1 MKSFYLLLMLVLFGG
16 DLTAQTITGKVVNE
30 SEIGLQYYNVQI
42 YITPNVFSSVT
53 DSNGY
58 FVINLTEVKE
68 ETLPKDYTISN
79 NYPNPFNPRTRIDFS
94 LPQVSKIKVEIF
106 NTIGQNV
113 GQVVEKEMQAGNN
126 YIDLELN
133 GLPNGVYFARINV
146 NDKYNVVRKLMLL
159 YGSQHL
165 SNSIL
170 NNEQYLSKDVNFA
183 HIDSIVVSV
192 GLIRTKTFTNLPE
205 LTGNGL
211 DVGNLQMQISCPD
224 IQTIEYGG
232 KTYHTVQIGNQCWL
246 KENLDIGKFVLAS
259 TVPVNDNILDKF
271 CFNDDTL
278 NCNNYGGLYRW
289 HEAMKY
295 TGIKE
300 GNTGICPE
308 GWHIPK
314 QSEITELRTI
324 IGESANPLVD
334 ERYINATN
342 TSRFSA
348 LLGGIIKNGNSLV
361 NGTMTDFWMSTNKY
375 LQINKY
381 NNNYFFKELVA
392 ETEDGFSVRCINGAL
407 PPVPT
412 PISPYNNYK
421 LVPKI
426 AKLKWVKVNEAAT
439 YDLQVSLYS
448 DFSYI
453 NYNLNLTN
461 LETDSTEV
469 TLLCPKIY
477 YWRVRAKNSLG
488 TSSWSAIYQ
497 FGTICDSIGKPCPGA
512 ETVVYEGR
520 IYHTVQIGNTCWFK
534 ENLDVGE
541 MIPSTQTQQN
551 NVIIEKYCY
560 NNIAANCADYG
571 GLYFWKEAMQYTT
584 TSAQGTQGI
593 CPNGWQIASGNI
605 MADFAE
611 KVGGNTST
619 VLLAGNNITGFS
631 AKLGGYYEN
640 GSFAGMGDKAVI
652 WSSFGFSPDGTLVT
666 FFLKINPTVSY
677 TYGSPWMANSVR
689 CTKPAP

>member
-1 MKSFYLLLMLVLFGG
+1 MKGFYLLIIFVLLSSN
-16 DLTAQTITGKVVNE
+16 LTAQTVTGKVVDE
-30 SEIGLQYYNVQI
+30 AGEGLQSYQVQLYISSNI
-42 YITPNVFSSVT
+42 YTATT
-53 DSNGY
+53 DSAG
-58 FVINLTEVKE
+58 FFTINLTEVKE

-79 NYPNPFNPRTRIDFS
+79 NYPNPFNPSTRIDFS
-94 LPQVSKIKVEIF
+94 LPQASKIKVAIF

-113 GQVVEKEMQAGNN
+113 GEVVEKEMQAGNN

-146 NDKYNVVRKLMLL
+146 NDKYNVVKKMMLL

-165 SNSIL
+165 STSIQ
-170 NNEQYLSKDVNFA
+170 NNEQYLSKSVNFA
-183 HIDSIVVSV
+183 HIDSVVVSV

-205 LTGNGL
+205 LTGNQL
-211 DVGNLQMQISCPD
+211 NVGNLQMQISCPD
-224 IQTIEYGG
+224 IQTVEYGG

-246 KENLDIGKFVLAS
+246 RENLNVGKFVLAS

-271 CFNDDTL
+271 CYNDDTL
-278 NCNNYGGLYRW
+278 NCNKYGGLYRW

-300 GNTGICPE
+300 GNQGICPE

-314 QSEITELRTI
+314 QSEITDLKAI

-348 LLGGIIKNGNSLV
+348 LLGGIIKDGNSMTF
-361 NGTMTDFWMSTNKY
+361 GSMTDFWMSTNKY
-375 LQINKY
+375 LQTYKY

-392 ETEDGFSVRCINGAL
+392 ETADGFSVRCINGAL

-412 PISPYNNYK
+412 LISPYNYYK
-421 LVPKI
+421 LVPKTTT
-426 AKLKWVKVNEAAT
+426 LKWAKVNEAAT

-461 LETDSTEV
+461 LETDSVVV
-469 TLLCPKIY
+469 TLLCPKTY

-488 TSSWSAIYQ
+488 TSSWSVNQ
-497 FGTICDSIGKPCPGA
+497 FGTICDSVGIPCPGA

-541 MIPSTQTQQN
+541 MIPSAQIQQN
-551 NVIIEKYCY
+551 NSIIEKYCY
-560 NNIAANCADYG
+560 NNIAANCAEYG
-571 GLYFWKEAMQYTT
+571 GLYYWKEAMNY
-584 TSAQGTQGI
+584 SGSSLQGAQGI
-593 CPNGWQIASGNI
+593 CPDGWQIASNI
-605 MADFAE
+605 LMTELADNI
-611 KVGGNTST
+611 GGNVST
-619 VLLAGNNITGFS
+619 VLATGNNVTGFS
-631 AKLGGYYEN
+631 AKLGGYLN
-640 GSFAGMGDKAVI
+640 DSFTGMGTETAI
-652 WSSFGFSPDGTLVT
+652 WSSYGFYPDGTLWT
-666 FFLKINPTVSY
+666 YFLTINATAGAN
-677 TYGSPWMANSVR
+677 YGSPWMANSVR